1 MMGRRYRPCR
11 PDGAARNFESGNRR
25 SLPAPFRLVLQY
37 RTLCRLT
44 NVLLYF
50 LLFHM
55 SIRGDRKIDGCS
67 YLAFDP
73 IHSKRAPVRE
83 VIEVRELLHAV
94 EGSQLF
100 FVKYATS
107 TLVLPKQF
115 GRDRI
120 ETCGVGILAGCE
132 DRKQGGSPD
141 QSCSFLALGAAWV
154 HTLREFQVTIIVA
167 RDEDWFVREF
177 AV

>member
-25 SLPAPFRLVLQY
+25 GLPAPFRLLLQY

-55 SIRGDRKIDGCS
+55 SIRGDRKIDGGS
-67 YLAFDP
+67 YLALDA
-73 IHSKRAPVRE
+73 ILSKRAPVRE

-94 EGSQLF
+94 EGSQL
-100 FVKYATS
+100 
-107 TLVLPKQF
+107 
-115 GRDRI
+115 
-120 ETCGVGILAGCE
+120 C
-132 DRKQGGSPD
+132 
-141 QSCSFLALGAAWV
+141 
-154 HTLREFQVTIIVA
+154 
-167 RDEDWFVREF
+167 F
-177 AV
+177 A